1 MLEDNIARV
10 PASIDALTAYPNGK
24 ITRDEET
31 GRTLPDLRR
40 AVVDLLDCDLA
51 ALAAP
56 VQSLGIA
63 RDRERMKVCFRT
75 KLLPLERHLQAAQSR
90 NRAAQ
95 DTLNRYMQAASGAAP
110 QLGARFL
117 DQLMSLARQST
128 DEKYRQGLSDMIFQF
143 AAEAAAVERDILG
156 ARTFLDGLAGPAPDA
171 EKAGR
176 YIALFEQ
183 GVPATLAILRGHV
196 ESVYRIRTAL
206 GMEQLSYGGALYRT
220 AGAAEMDAARRVK
233 LGVRDLLL

>member
-110 QLGARFL
+110 QLGERFL

-156 ARTFLDGLAGPAPDA
+156 ARAFLDGLARPAPDA
-171 EKAGR
+171 EKASR

-183 GVPATLAILRGHV
+183 GVPAILAILRGHV